1 MSRIGKKHLN
11 IPSGVTTSFEGGV
24 FTVKGPKGELKK
36 NFDEN
41 LIKINISEEGI
52 TSEPVRNDKTAR
64 SLWGTYM
71 SHIENMMKGVTDGF
85 EKKLLIDG
93 VGFRWEVKGDKLQLN
108 IGYSHPV
115 FIEIPKT
122 VSVTADKAVLTITGS
137 DIEEVSLFAMK
148 VRKLKPTEPYKG
160 KGIKYSDEVV
170 IRKQGKKSA

>member
-1 MSRIGKKHLN
+1 MSRIGKQNLN
-11 IPSGVTTSFEGGV
+11 IPNGTTVSFEKGV
-24 FTVKGPKGELKK
+24 FSVKGPKGELKK
-36 NFDEN
+36 DLKED
-41 LIKINISEEGI
+41 LIKFNISEEGI
-52 TSEPVRNDKTAR
+52 TSEPLRNDKISK

-71 SHIENMMKGVTDGF
+71 SHIENMIKGVNEGF
-85 EKKLLIDG
+85 EKKLVIDG
-93 VGFRWEVKGDKLQLN
+93 VGFKWEVKGDKLQLN
-108 IGYSHPV
+108 IGYSHPL

-122 VSVTADKAVLTITGS
+122 VTVTIDKVTLIVSGS